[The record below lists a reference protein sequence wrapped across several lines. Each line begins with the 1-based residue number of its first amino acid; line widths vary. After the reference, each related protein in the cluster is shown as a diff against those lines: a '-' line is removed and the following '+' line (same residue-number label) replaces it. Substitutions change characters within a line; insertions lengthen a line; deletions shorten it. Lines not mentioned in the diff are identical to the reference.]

1 LSQFNLVGTTL
12 GDFQIHA
19 ELGRGGMGV
28 VYKAHQ
34 QSLNRVVALKVL
46 SPTLTDD
53 ELYIARFRQEAQS
66 AASLDHP
73 SIINIYQIG
82 KENQLHYLAM
92 QYIEGET
99 LQQRMRREGAMNIER
114 IVSLLTPVC
123 SALDYAHTHGIIHR
137 DIKPSNIMLTPDG
150 KVYLADFGLARGM
163 GASELTRTGTVM
175 GTPEYMSPEQAEGSS
190 SIGPATDI
198 YALGII
204 VYQMLTGKLPF
215 ESETPMGMA
224 VVRIARPP
232 RPPREYRSDISAH
245 VEQSIMR
252 SLARQPE
259 DRFATAGEMMQ
270 VLHPIA
276 STPATIKVDDT
287 VPVMAATPS
296 PSASVSRSLP
306 ENADTASSS
315 SVGAR
320 TGKRRGGLLVLGI
333 VGVLI
338 ILIAG
343 GGLFFWWY
351 GQQQQKAAIEQLLAS
366 GEQQLSQ
373 TGNLDSALS
382 TYRQV
387 LERDPTNKTALL
399 RIALIH
405 SLRLQTDEL
414 AEVARRI
421 IARYPDS
428 ALAYV
433 WLADALDEEAA
444 TREDA
449 EKALE
454 KALELDENLSFAY
467 AIRAEGKAYRA
478 YLEDDEA
485 LLQRAREDADR
496 AVELASNESNLFRA
510 LAHSSRGSVYSHQ
523 YWLDNNQSNLD
534 LAIQEFNKAIGL
546 QGRIAYFYYHLGS
559 FYNAQ
564 GQNFL
569 QKKDAE
575 EASRKFDLARQ
586 TFQQAL
592 EVDPTF
598 AHAYNGLGDIYFYR
612 ENYEAALDQ
621 YKSAIESDPDNVT
634 AYINLHWVYRSQDQP
649 DYDAAIAMLHD
660 AQTRGA
666 DEESILLNL
675 GWTYYFKSFVVEDDE
690 QAYRTALAEA
700 EQHFR
705 KTLVLNEDNVQALDG
720 IAWTI
725 YWQAESLADYQEA
738 DEYYRRVLAL
748 DPTNTDALLG
758 HAYVQESLDQPEE
771 ARATYEQI
779 LELEPENERAQ
790 QRLERLSSE

>member
-1 LSQFNLVGTTL
+1 MNQFNLVGTTL
-12 GDFQIHA
+12 GDFQIRA

-34 QSLNRVVALKVL
+34 QSLNRIVALKVL
-46 SPTLTDD
+46 SPALTDD

-114 IVSLLTPVC
+114 IVTLLTPVC

-137 DIKPSNIMLTPDG
+137 DIKPSNIMITPDG

-163 GASELTRTGTVM
+163 GASELTKTGTVM

-204 VYQMLTGKLPF
+204 IYQMLTGKLPF

-224 VVRIARPP
+224 VVRIAKLP
-232 RPPREYRSDISAH
+232 RPPREYRGDISSN
-245 VEQSIMR
+245 VEQVIMR
-252 SLARQPE
+252 SLARQP
-259 DRFATAGEMMQ
+259 DARFATAGEMMQ
-270 VLHPIA
+270 ALHPM
-276 STPATIKVDDT
+276 TPTSVTIKVDDT
-287 VPVMAATPS
+287 VPVMAETPP

-306 ENADTASSS
+306 ENADTVSSS
-315 SVGAR
+315 SISAR
-320 TGKRRGGLLVLGI
+320 TGKRRGGLLALGM
-333 VGVLI
+333 VGLLI

-343 GGLFFWWY
+343 GGLFFWQH
-351 GQQQQKAAIEQLLAS
+351 GQQQEKTVIEELLAR
-366 GEQQLSQ
+366 GEQQLTQ

-382 TYRQV
+382 IYREV
-387 LERDPTNKTALL
+387 LDRDPTNKTALL

-414 AEVARRI
+414 EQVARRI
-421 IARYPDS
+421 IESYPDS

-433 WLADALDEEAA
+433 LLADALDEEAS
-444 TREDA
+444 TREEA

-467 AIRAEGKAYRA
+467 AIRAEGKAYRG
-478 YLEDDEA
+478 YLEDDET

-496 AVELASNESNLFRA
+496 AVELASDESNLFRA
-510 LAHSSRGSVYSHQ
+510 LAHSSRGSAYSYQ

-569 QKKDAE
+569 AKDAD

-621 YKSAIESDPDNVT
+621 YKSAIESDPENAT
-634 AYINLHWVYRSQDQP
+634 AYINLHWVYRSQAPP
-649 DYDAAIAMLHD
+649 DYDVAIAMLHD

-666 DEESILLNL
+666 DEEIILLNL
-675 GWTYYFKSFVVEDDE
+675 GWCHYFKAFEVEDDE
-690 QAYRTALAEA
+690 QAYQTALAEA

-720 IAWTI
+720 VAWAI
-725 YWQAESLADYQEA
+725 YWQAESLADYQDA
-738 DEYYRRVLAL
+738 AEYYRRVLAL

-758 HAYVQESLDQPEE
+758 QAYVQESLEQPEE
-771 ARATYEQI
+771 AKATYEQI
-779 LELEPENERAQ
+779 LEIEPENESAQ
-790 QRLERLSSE
+790 QGLERLNNE